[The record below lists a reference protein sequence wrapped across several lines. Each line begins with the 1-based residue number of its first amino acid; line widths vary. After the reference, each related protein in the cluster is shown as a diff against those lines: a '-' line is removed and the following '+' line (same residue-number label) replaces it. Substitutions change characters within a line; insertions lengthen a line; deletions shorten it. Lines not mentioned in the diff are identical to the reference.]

1 MDKLDV
7 VNSKVRSLDELLPMI
22 NIWKFQGN
30 KIVFTNGCFD
40 LLHLGHIDYLA
51 KAASMGNKLIIGVNT
66 DQSVSELKGPA
77 RPITDQHSRTLI
89 LASLFFVDAVVLFGE
104 ATPLN
109 LITAIKPD
117 ILVKGADYTVDRIVG
132 ADVVMQNGGE
142 VKTITYI
149 DGYSTTAIEQK
160 IRNAK

>member
-7 VNSKVRSLDELLPMI
+7 VNSKVRSLDQLLPMV

-66 DQSVSELKGPA
+66 DQSVSELKGAA

-117 ILVKGADYTVDRIVG
+117 ILVKGADYTIDKIVG

-149 DGYSTTAIEQK
+149 DGYSTTAIERK
-160 IRNAK
+160 IRDAK

>member
-7 VNSKVRSLDELLPMI
+7 VNSKVRSLDQLLPMV

-66 DQSVSELKGPA
+66 DQSVSELKGAA

-117 ILVKGADYTVDRIVG
+117 ILVKGADYTVDTIVG

-149 DGYSTTAIEQK
+149 DGYSTTAIERK
-160 IRNAK
+160 IREAK

>member
-7 VNSKVRSLDELLPMI
+7 VNSKVRSLDQLLPMV

-66 DQSVSELKGPA
+66 DQSVSELKGAA

-117 ILVKGADYTVDRIVG
+117 ILVKGADYTIDTIVG

-149 DGYSTTAIEQK
+149 DGYSTTAIERK
-160 IRNAK
+160 IREAK

>member
-7 VNSKVRSLDELLPMI
+7 VNSKVRSLDELLPMV

-51 KAASMGNKLIIGVNT
+51 KAASMGNRLIIGVNT

-77 RPITDQHSRTLI
+77 RPITDQHSRALI

-132 ADVVMQNGGE
+132 ADVVMQNGGQ

-160 IRNAK
+160 IRDAK

>member
-7 VNSKVRSLDELLPMI
+7 VNSKVRSLDQLLPMV

-66 DQSVSELKGPA
+66 DQSVSELKGAA

-117 ILVKGADYTVDRIVG
+117 ILVKGADYTVDKIVG

-149 DGYSTTAIEQK
+149 DGYSTTAIERK
-160 IRNAK
+160 IREAK

>member
-7 VNSKVRSLDELLPMI
+7 VNSKVRSLNELLPMV

-77 RPITDQHSRTLI
+77 RPITDQHSRASI

-117 ILVKGADYTVDRIVG
+117 ILVKGADYTIDKIVG

-149 DGYSTTAIEQK
+149 DGYSTTAIERK
-160 IRNAK
+160 IRDAK

>member
-7 VNSKVRSLDELLPMI
+7 VNSKVRSLDQLLPMV

-66 DQSVSELKGPA
+66 DQSVSELKGAA
-77 RPITDQHSRTLI
+77 RPITNQHSRTLI

-117 ILVKGADYTVDRIVG
+117 ILVKGADYTIDKIVG

-149 DGYSTTAIEQK
+149 DGYSTTAIERK
-160 IRNAK
+160 IREAK